1 MAELR
6 IRTARHTIRVAAPP
20 ARVYQVLANVDLW
33 PDLFDGLVAVEHLGI
48 AGTSERIRFWRRVDG
63 VLRGWTSVRELTP
76 KRFQVRFRRE
86 DPAAPLASLGG
97 LWLVAPKRNDSVVVL
112 DHYYRVLGDDA
123 EAAAAVAAEIA
134 ESSTAT
140 LAALRQAVE
149 FDHLATQWTSTSDTN
164 EPDTAK
170 GVSST

>member
-6 IRTARHTIRVAAPP
+6 IRTARDTIRVAAPP
-20 ARVYQVLANVDLW
+20 QRVYQVLANVDVW
-33 PDLFDGLVAVEHLGI
+33 PDLFDPLIAVEHLGF
-48 AGTSERIRFWRRVDG
+48 AGAYERVRFWRRDDG

-86 DPAAPLASLGG
+86 DPAVPLASLGG
-97 LWLVAPKRNDSVVVL
+97 LWLVAPKSNDSVVVL

-123 EAAAAVAAEIA
+123 DAAAAMAEEIA

-140 LAALRQAVE
+140 LKALRQAVE
-149 FDHLATQWTSTSDTN
+149 FDCLASQWMSTSDLN
-164 EPDTAK
+164 EPHTAK
-170 GVSST
+170 GVSSP